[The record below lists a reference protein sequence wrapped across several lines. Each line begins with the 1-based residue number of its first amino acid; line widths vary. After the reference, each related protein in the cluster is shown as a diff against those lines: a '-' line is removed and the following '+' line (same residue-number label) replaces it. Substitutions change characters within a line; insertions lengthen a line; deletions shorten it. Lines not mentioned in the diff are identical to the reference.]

1 MPSEGGL
8 SSLRV
13 KNSPKYTRNTSN
25 WGTFLCS
32 TGTWMRGQKQTVA
45 KHPEPN
51 LPWGGILCRLH
62 SLSLYTPEQRIVFT
76 FFMDREAW
84 CAAIHGVTKS
94 RTRLSD

>member
-1 MPSEGGL
+1 MIITENPLVAVEEGD
-8 SSLRV
+8 V

-76 FFMDREAW
+76 FFKAM
-84 CAAIHGVTKS
+84 
-94 RTRLSD
+94 